1 MSAAD
6 PPTPG
11 SDSALGR
18 RFWSLWAAFTATN
31 LADGLSLV
39 AFPLLAV
46 ELTDD
51 ARLIAMVTAFRFIPF
66 VVVGLPAGVL
76 LDRVDRRNV
85 AVAAQIGRAVT
96 IGVVAVS
103 VRGSGGSIALLVAA
117 AFVIGVGEVLTDGGL
132 PALVRDL
139 VRRDQLEVAN
149 ARFVA
154 TQTVSNV
161 FVGPPVGALLFS
173 IDAAAPFALSLV
185 LFAVAAA
192 MLARIP
198 GRFRAATPD
207 PDGKPD
213 LDEGTSK
220 TSRPRWYHRMIAEI
234 SVGLRYVWS
243 HPVLRPLAF
252 TVMAFSFV
260 GQAGNAV
267 FVILVTERFGLGE
280 IGFGLLISIQGVA
293 SVAMSFAVTRL
304 VNRVG
309 HSGSM
314 RFAVISMTVASLML
328 GFSTVMAVVVVASLI
343 KGLSDP
349 AWNVITGTVRQR
361 LVPDEVFGRMM
372 TAYLFIAWSMNPV
385 GAMVGGVIAERW
397 GAQWVSVMAAVVVG
411 SLLIFGRGLFRAIDE
426 AMAPKG
432 PGG

>member
-1 MSAAD
+1 
-6 PPTPG
+6 
-11 SDSALGR
+11 
-18 RFWSLWAAFTATN
+18 LWAAFTATN

-39 AFPLLAV
+39 AFPLLAL

-66 VVVGLPAGVL
+66 IVVGLPAGVL
-76 LDRVDRRNV
+76 LDRVDRRKV
-85 AVAAQIGRAVT
+85 AVVAQVGRAIAV
-96 IGVVAVS
+96 GVVAVS
-103 VRGSGGSIALLVAA
+103 VRGNGGSIALLVAA

-154 TQTVSNV
+154 TQTVTNV
-161 FVGPPVGALLFS
+161 FIGPPVGALLFS
-173 IDAAAPFALSLV
+173 LDTAAPFALSVV
-185 LFAVAAA
+185 LFAVATV
-192 MLARIP
+192 MLVRIP
-198 GRFRAATPD
+198 GSFRAVRAGADDSTVPEPD
-207 PDGKPD
+207 KHQ
-213 LDEGTSK
+213 TS
-220 TSRPRWYHRMIAEI
+220 SPRWYRRLGDEI
-234 SVGLRYVWS
+234 SVGLRYVWG

-267 FVILVTERFGLGE
+267 FVVLVTERFGLGE
-280 IGFGLLISIQGVA
+280 IGFGMLISIQGVT

-304 VNRVG
+304 VSRVG
-309 HSGSM
+309 HTGSM
-314 RFAVISMTVASLML
+314 RFAVVTMSVGSLML
-328 GFSTVMAVVVVASLI
+328 GISTVVAVAVVASLI
-343 KGLSDP
+343 RGLSDP

-385 GAMVGGVIAERW
+385 GAMVGGVIAQRW
-397 GAQWVSVMAAVVVG
+397 GAEWVSVMAAVVVG
-411 SLLIFGRGLFRAIDE
+411 SLLIFGRGLFRAIDA
-426 AMAPKG
+426 AMAPETDG
-432 PGG
+432 DAIT